1 MVDVYNFYKIVKS
14 CIIEMRLV
22 VLGQRLN
29 FKISSNIK
37 IQNTTVKKLNT
48 IKHQHK
54 TLNFM

>member
-1 MVDVYNFYKIVKS
+1 
-14 CIIEMRLV
+14 MRLV

-37 IQNTTVKKLNT
+37 MQNTTVKKLNT

-54 TLNFM
+54 TLNFMQKHYCQGK